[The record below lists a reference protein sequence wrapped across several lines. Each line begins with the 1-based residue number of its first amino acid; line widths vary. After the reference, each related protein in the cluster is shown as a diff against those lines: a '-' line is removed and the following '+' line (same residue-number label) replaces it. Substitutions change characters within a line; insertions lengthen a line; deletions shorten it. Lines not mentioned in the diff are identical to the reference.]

1 MQEFTGK
8 TPSVADK
15 KFAIVVSN
23 YYENITHKILDG
35 AIKTLLDAEVAESN
49 ITKLWTPGSWELPAA
64 TLRVLKSGKYDA
76 VVILGCVIKGETTHD
91 QHINTAISNGIAEL
105 TLQYDVPIGFGLLT
119 CNTLQQALDRAG
131 GSVGNK
137 GVEAAE
143 AAIHMSQL
151 FDEIAEGTKGETLGF

>member
-1 MQEFTGK
+1 M
-8 TPSVADK
+8 ADK

-23 YYENITHKILDG
+23 YYENITHKLLEG
-35 AIKTLLDAEVAESN
+35 AIKTLTTAGVAESN
-49 ITKLWTPGSWELPAA
+49 IATLWTPGSWELPAA
-64 TLRVLKSGKYDA
+64 TLRVLKSGKFDG

-119 CNTLQQALDRAG
+119 CNTLQQALDRSG

-143 AAIHMSQL
+143 AAVHMSQV
-151 FDEIAEGTKGETLGF
+151 FAEFATMED

>member
-8 TPSVADK
+8 TASVADK

-23 YYENITHKILDG
+23 YYENITHKLLEG
-35 AIKTLLDAEVAESN
+35 AVKTLVSAGVADSN
-49 ITKLWTPGSWELPAA
+49 IATLWTPGSWELPAA
-64 TLRVLKSGKYDA
+64 TLRVLKSGKFDG

-119 CNTLQQALDRAG
+119 CNTLQQALDRSG

-143 AAIHMSQL
+143 AAVHMSQV
-151 FDEIAEGTKGETLGF
+151 FAEFESIDD

>member
-8 TPSVADK
+8 TASVADK

-23 YYENITHKILDG
+23 YYENITHKLLEG
-35 AIKTLLDAEVAESN
+35 AVKTLASAGVADSN
-49 ITKLWTPGSWELPAA
+49 MVTLWTPGSWELPAA
-64 TLRVLKSGKYDA
+64 TLRVLKSGKFDG

-119 CNTLQQALDRAG
+119 CNTLQQALDRSG

-143 AAIHMSQL
+143 AAVHMSRV
-151 FDEIAEGTKGETLGF
+151 FAEFESMDG

>member
-8 TPSVADK
+8 TASVADK

-23 YYENITHKILDG
+23 YYENITHKLLEG
-35 AIKTLLDAEVAESN
+35 AIKTLTTAGVAESN
-49 ITKLWTPGSWELPAA
+49 IATLWTPGSWELPAA
-64 TLRVLKSGKYDA
+64 TLRVLKSGKFDG

-119 CNTLQQALDRAG
+119 CNTLQQALDRSG

-143 AAIHMSQL
+143 AAVHMSQV
-151 FDEIAEGTKGETLGF
+151 FAELATMED

>member
-8 TPSVADK
+8 TAAVADK

-23 YYENITHKILDG
+23 YYENITHKLLEG
-35 AIKTLLDAEVAESN
+35 AVKTLASAGVADSN
-49 ITKLWTPGSWELPAA
+49 MVTLWTPGSWELPAA
-64 TLRVLKSGKYDA
+64 TLRVLKSGKFDG

-119 CNTLQQALDRAG
+119 CNTLQQALDRSG

-143 AAIHMSQL
+143 AAVHMSRV
-151 FDEIAEGTKGETLGF
+151 FTEFESMDG

>member
-8 TPSVADK
+8 TASVADK

-23 YYENITHKILDG
+23 YYENITHKLLEG
-35 AIKTLLDAEVAESN
+35 AVKTLASAGVADSN
-49 ITKLWTPGSWELPAA
+49 MVTLWTPGSWELPAA
-64 TLRVLKSGKYDA
+64 TLRVLKSGKFDG

-119 CNTLQQALDRAG
+119 CNTLQQALDRSG

-143 AAIHMSQL
+143 AAVHMSQV
-151 FDEIAEGTKGETLGF
+151 FAEFASMDE

>member
-1 MQEFTGK
+1 MQELTGK
-8 TPSVADK
+8 TASVADK

-23 YYENITHKILDG
+23 YYENITHKLLEG
-35 AIKTLLDAEVAESN
+35 AVKTLVTSGVAESN
-49 ITKLWTPGSWELPAA
+49 MVTLWTPGSWELPAA
-64 TLRVLKSGKYDA
+64 TLRVLKSGKFDA

-91 QHINTAISNGIAEL
+91 QHINTAISNGIAQL

-119 CNTLQQALDRAG
+119 CNTLQQALDRSG

-143 AAIHMSQL
+143 AAVHMSQVFTEL
-151 FDEIAEGTKGETLGF
+151 ASMKA

>member
-8 TPSVADK
+8 TASVADK

-23 YYENITHKILDG
+23 YYENITHKLLEG
-35 AIKTLLDAEVAESN
+35 AIKTLTTAGVAESN
-49 ITKLWTPGSWELPAA
+49 IATLWTPGSWELPAA
-64 TLRVLKSGKYDA
+64 TLRVLKSGKFDG

-119 CNTLQQALDRAG
+119 CNTLQQALDRSG

-143 AAIHMSQL
+143 AAVHMSQV
-151 FDEIAEGTKGETLGF
+151 FAEFATMED

>member
-8 TPSVADK
+8 TASVADK

-23 YYENITHKILDG
+23 YYENITHKLLEG
-35 AIKTLLDAEVAESN
+35 AVKTLASAGVADSN
-49 ITKLWTPGSWELPAA
+49 MVTLWTPGSWELPAA
-64 TLRVLKSGKYDA
+64 TLRVLKSGKFDG

-119 CNTLQQALDRAG
+119 CNTLQQALDRSG

-143 AAIHMSQL
+143 AAVHMSRV
-151 FDEIAEGTKGETLGF
+151 FAEFESMDD

>member
-1 MQEFTGK
+1 M
-8 TPSVADK
+8 
-15 KFAIVVSN
+15 
-23 YYENITHKILDG
+23 
-35 AIKTLLDAEVAESN
+35 
-49 ITKLWTPGSWELPAA
+49 
-64 TLRVLKSGKYDA
+64 LKSGKFDG

-119 CNTLQQALDRAG
+119 CNTLQQALDRSG

-143 AAIHMSQL
+143 AAVHMSRV
-151 FDEIAEGTKGETLGF
+151 FTEFESMDG

>member
-1 MQEFTGK
+1 MQEYTGK
-8 TPSVADK
+8 TASVSDK

-23 YYENITHKILDG
+23 YYENITHKLLDG
-35 AIKTLLDAEVAESN
+35 AVKTLSDAGVAESG
-49 ITKLWTPGSWELPAA
+49 IETLWTPGSWELPAA
-64 TLRVLKSGKYDA
+64 TLRVLKSERFDA
-76 VVILGCVIKGETTHD
+76 VIILGCVIKGETTHD

-143 AAIHMSQL
+143 AAVHMSRV
-151 FDEIAEGTKGETLGF
+151 FDEFAAG

>member
-8 TPSVADK
+8 TASVADK

-23 YYENITHKILDG
+23 YYENITHKLLEG
-35 AIKTLLDAEVAESN
+35 AVKTLASAGVADSN
-49 ITKLWTPGSWELPAA
+49 MVTLWTPGSWELPAA
-64 TLRVLKSGKYDA
+64 TLRVLKSGKFDG

-119 CNTLQQALDRAG
+119 CNTLQQALDRSG

-143 AAIHMSQL
+143 AAVHMSRV
-151 FDEIAEGTKGETLGF
+151 FTEFESMDG

>member
-8 TPSVADK
+8 TASVSDK

-23 YYENITHKILDG
+23 YYENITHKLLEG
-35 AIKTLLDAEVAESN
+35 AVKTLVSSDVAESN
-49 ITKLWTPGSWELPAA
+49 ITTLWTPGSWELPAA
-64 TLRVLKSGKYDA
+64 TLRVLKSGKFDGI
-76 VVILGCVIKGETTHD
+76 VILGCVIKGETTHD
-91 QHINTAISNGIAEL
+91 QHINSAISNGIAEL

-119 CNTLQQALDRAG
+119 CNTLQQALDRSG

-143 AAIHMSQL
+143 AAVHMSRV
-151 FDEIAEGTKGETLGF
+151 FTEFGAMGE

>member
-8 TPSVADK
+8 TASVADK

-23 YYENITHKILDG
+23 YYENITHKLLDG
-35 AIKTLLDAEVAESN
+35 AVKTLVSSGVAESN
-49 ITKLWTPGSWELPAA
+49 IATLWTPGSWELPAA
-64 TLRVLKSGKYDA
+64 TLRVLKSGKFDG

-105 TLQYDVPIGFGLLT
+105 TLQYDLPIGFGLLT
-119 CNTLQQALDRAG
+119 CNTLQQALDRSG

-143 AAIHMSQL
+143 AAVHMSRV
-151 FDEIAEGTKGETLGF
+151 FTEFGAMDE

>member
-8 TPSVADK
+8 TASVADK

-23 YYENITHKILDG
+23 YYENITHKLLEG
-35 AIKTLLDAEVAESN
+35 AIKTLVSSGVADSN
-49 ITKLWTPGSWELPAA
+49 IATLWTPGSWELPAA
-64 TLRVLKSGKYDA
+64 TLRVLKSGKFDA

-105 TLQYDVPIGFGLLT
+105 TLQYDLPIGFGLLT
-119 CNTLQQALDRAG
+119 CNTLQQALDRSG

-143 AAIHMSQL
+143 AAVHMSRL
-151 FDEIAEGTKGETLGF
+151 FTELGSMDQ